1 QKNPNRQSAT
11 KTKKIGKMD
20 SMTDD
25 LWAMVLARLPIKIFT
40 GFKLVCKQWK
50 SIVESP
56 FFRDLFIF
64 VHQISP
70 SSSWSLMCSYCIT
83 SEMVGHYQCDTWG
96 LKRSLGSFI
105 DSFLS
110 DKYQKSIHGR
120 VRVRAYSD
128 VGLIL
133 IHINWEWGLVT
144 RTENGYL
151 LGYKIVLFDNK
162 WGDSKLRYPISLNG
176 NLHWLSQNKDHQE
189 VVLSMDTYA
198 TSTVDGRKLCLW
210 RLQSEGWQLISEIS
224 PDFTLTGLDY
234 LPLMIN
240 PLDVKTAYFWS
251 PEKEKLLYINL
262 HNGKFVIH
270 NRLEGRSNG
279 PIMIPV
285 NDPKAMISLSSE
297 IERTYIIER
306 KQFVPF
312 VLPQWLYRIP
322 NNCNTTS
329 MSNAAWRGD
338 LKLAGL
344 GWTIEDKDQQT
355 SKLAHCHFVGSP
367 LVAEGLALREA
378 LSFSISAGIRRL
390 QVFSDSIQKKRKM
403 ESLTDDLWTMV
414 LARLPIKIFTC
425 FKLVCKQW
433 KSILES
439 PFFRNLFM
447 SVHQNSPSS
456 SWSLMYYSM
465 TADMVADYECDTW
478 GLNRPLNSFIKSLLF
493 DKYDK
498 HKNRHFNV
506 VAYSDAG
513 LILIHTE
520 STDIEK
526 GVLYL
531 ANPVSREC
539 VEIFLDPRPI
549 GIEMN
554 KYCWEWGLVTR
565 TEHGHLLGYKKTTK
579 FKRTC
584 TPCQGFLMYMNITKL
599 DGSLEDKLCV
609 WRLRSEGWQ
618 LISKTSPGSILT
630 GFDYLPITIDPFD
643 AKTAYFWSTE
653 QESLLYINL
662 HNGKFVIHNQF
673 EHTSD
678 GHIMISLNDP
688 RAMVSVKSPIIINH
702 IIKQAYFLP
711 FVLPQWLYRIP

>member
-1 QKNPNRQSAT
+1 
-11 KTKKIGKMD
+11 MD

-64 VHQISP
+64 VHQSSP

-105 DSFLS
+105 ESFLT

-133 IHINWEWGLVT
+133 IHIKSTVMEKESLYVANPVSRECVEIILDTLPIGFEMKEYSWEWGLVT

-151 LGYKIVLFDNK
+151 LGY
-162 WGDSKLRYPISLNG
+162 PISLNG
-176 NLHWLSQNKDHQE
+176 NLHWLSQNMDHQE
-189 VVLSMDTYA
+189 VVLSMYTYA
-198 TSTVDGRKLCLW
+198 TSTGSVRCRVTPFPDLEKTTKFTRACTTCQGFLLCLW
-210 RLQSEGWQLISEIS
+210 RLQSERWQLISEIS

-329 MSNAAWRGD
+329 MS
-338 LKLAGL
+338 
-344 GWTIEDKDQQT
+344 
-355 SKLAHCHFVGSP
+355 
-367 LVAEGLALREA
+367 
-378 LSFSISAGIRRL
+378 
-390 QVFSDSIQKKRKM
+390 SD
-403 ESLTDDLWTMV
+403 
-414 LARLPIKIFTC
+414 C
-425 FKLVCKQW
+425 
-433 KSILES
+433 
-439 PFFRNLFM
+439 
-447 SVHQNSPSS
+447 
-456 SWSLMYYSM
+456 
-465 TADMVADYECDTW
+465 
-478 GLNRPLNSFIKSLLF
+478 
-493 DKYDK
+493 
-498 HKNRHFNV
+498 
-506 VAYSDAG
+506 
-513 LILIHTE
+513 
-520 STDIEK
+520 
-526 GVLYL
+526 
-531 ANPVSREC
+531 NP
-539 VEIFLDPRPI
+539 
-549 GIEMN
+549 N
-554 KYCWEWGLVTR
+554 
-565 TEHGHLLGYKKTTK
+565 
-579 FKRTC
+579 
-584 TPCQGFLMYMNITKL
+584 
-599 DGSLEDKLCV
+599 
-609 WRLRSEGWQ
+609 
-618 LISKTSPGSILT
+618 
-630 GFDYLPITIDPFD
+630 
-643 AKTAYFWSTE
+643 
-653 QESLLYINL
+653 
-662 HNGKFVIHNQF
+662 
-673 EHTSD
+673 
-678 GHIMISLNDP
+678 
-688 RAMVSVKSPIIINH
+688 
-702 IIKQAYFLP
+702 
-711 FVLPQWLYRIP
+711 